1 VRPRIVLNAL
11 ALHAGGSGVQTYCRQ
26 LLRAL
31 PGQVDADVVA
41 VVQERA
47 LGELAEAVRPLTRRD
62 CDGVRRTLE
71 SLRSVGPADLV
82 HALDV
87 DLPVRSHA
95 ATVTTVHD
103 LSLLDEP
110 NAYGRA
116 RRIGKQLTTRRSVRR
131 ADAVIAVS
139 AFTAERVRAHF
150 ARDAQVVLEAPG
162 PEFCPPPHADV
173 VAIRTRY
180 SLPDPCVLYVGNLEP
195 RKDVPTLAA
204 AAAAAG
210 VPLVLAGAHIVT
222 IDAPAGA
229 QLLGQ
234 IPTADLPALYAAAT
248 VVGYVS
254 RYEGFGL
261 PPVEAMACGAT
272 VMATRVGAIAD
283 VAGEGI
289 ELVPIGDVDAQAA
302 AIRDLVSDPDRRA
315 ELRRDGLV
323 AAARLSWAATAR
335 ATVAVYASLGVA
347 SGSAAR

>member
-11 ALHAGGSGVQTYCRQ
+11 ALHASGSGVQTYCRQ

-31 PGQVDADVVA
+31 PGQLDADVVA
-41 VVQERA
+41 VVQKRA
-47 LGELAEAVRPLTRRD
+47 LGELNDGVRPLTRRD

-71 SLRSVGPADLV
+71 SLRSAGPADLV

-87 DLPVRSHA
+87 DLPLRSRA

-110 NAYGRA
+110 NAFGWA
-116 RRIGKQLTTRRSVRR
+116 RRVGKQLTTRRSVQR

-162 PEFCPPPHADV
+162 PEFCPPSHAEI
-173 VAIRTRY
+173 VAVRAKY
-180 SLPDPCVLYVGNLEP
+180 SLPDPCVLHVGNLEP

-210 VPLVLAGAHIVT
+210 LPLVLAGGHIVT
-222 IDAPAGA
+222 VDAPAGA

-234 IPTADLPALYAAAT
+234 VPPEDLPALYAAAS

-261 PPVEAMACGAT
+261 PPIEAMACGAT

-302 AIRDLVSDPDRRA
+302 AIRDLVNDPDRRA
-315 ELRRDGLV
+315 DRRRAGLL

-335 ATVAVYASLGVA
+335 ATVAVYAALGVA
-347 SGSAAR
+347 SEPAAP

>member
-11 ALHAGGSGVQTYCRQ
+11 ALHASGSGVQTYCRE

-31 PGQVDADVVA
+31 PGELDADLVA

-47 LGELAEAVRPLTRRD
+47 VGELGAGVNPRTRRD
-62 CDGVRRTLE
+62 CDGVRRTIE
-71 SLRSVGPADLV
+71 SLRSTGPADLV

-87 DLPVRSHA
+87 DLPLRSRA

-110 NAYGRA
+110 TAFGWA
-116 RRIGKQLTTRRSVRR
+116 RRVGKQLTTRRSVRR

-150 ARDAQVVLEAPG
+150 KRDAQVVLEAPG
-162 PEFCPPPHADV
+162 PEFRPPSHAEIAAV
-173 VAIRTRY
+173 RVKY
-180 SLPDPCVLYVGNLEP
+180 SLPDPCVLHVGNLEP
-195 RKDVPTLAA
+195 RKDIPTLAG

-210 VPLVLAGAHIVT
+210 VPLVLAGGHIVT
-222 IDAPAGA
+222 VDAPAGA

-234 IPTADLPALYAAAT
+234 VPGGDLPALYAAAT

-261 PPVEAMACGAT
+261 PPIEAMACGAT

-289 ELVPIGDVDAQAA
+289 ELVPIGDLAAQAA
-302 AIRDLVSDPDRRA
+302 AIRELVRDPERRA
-315 ELRRDGLV
+315 ERRRAGLV
-323 AAARLSWAATAR
+323 AAGMLSWAATAR
-335 ATVAVYASLGVA
+335 ATVAVYRSLGITVE
-347 SGSAAR
+347 RVT

>member
-1 VRPRIVLNAL
+1 VRPRIVLSAL
-11 ALHAGGSGVQTYCRQ
+11 ALHASGSGVQSYCRE

-31 PGQVDADVVA
+31 PGELDADLVA

-47 LGELAEAVRPLTRRD
+47 VGELRPGVSPVTRRD
-62 CDGVRRTLE
+62 CDGVRRTVE

-87 DLPVRSHA
+87 DLPLRSRA

-110 NAYGRA
+110 SAFGWA
-116 RRIGKQLTTRRSVRR
+116 RRVGKQLTTRQSVRR

-150 ARDAQVVLEAPG
+150 KRDAQVVLEAPG
-162 PEFCPPPHADV
+162 PEFLPPPPAAI
-173 VAIRTRY
+173 VAVRAKY
-180 SLPDPCVLYVGNLEP
+180 SLPDPCVLHVGNLEP
-195 RKDVPTLAA
+195 RKDISTLAS

-210 VPLVLAGAHIVT
+210 VPLVLAGGHIVT
-222 IDAPAGA
+222 VDAPAGA
-229 QLLGQ
+229 ALLGHV
-234 IPTADLPALYAAAT
+234 PPEDLPALYAAAT

-261 PPVEAMACGAT
+261 PPIEAMACGAT
-272 VMATRVGAIAD
+272 VMATRVGAIAE
-283 VAGEGI
+283 VAGDGI
-289 ELVPIGDVDAQAA
+289 ELVPIGDVAAQAA
-302 AIRDLVSDPDRRA
+302 ALRELVNDPERRA
-315 ELRRDGLV
+315 ERRRAGLI

-335 ATVAVYASLGVA
+335 ATVAVYASLGVP
-347 SGSAAR
+347 SGSVTR